1 MPDKTTAKKRCAKK
15 RPSVWREE
23 AHPALTHS
31 IIAIG
36 AFFAGVLVL
45 GGLAVNAEA
54 DASSSPTVLEAI
66 NDLRINLNLLARRVE
81 TVEEYIK
88 SEQEAEPKIAS
99 TCEALQAALPVVSS
113 MRRVPSSI
121 ACFNAPGISM
131 PDKKFLSISALY
143 QYTDVRDDAKELT
156 LQIYD
161 LNSDAKAVEY
171 FLSKGAYL
179 PVDYDR
185 VKREVANINGTL
197 GVFTYEGIP
206 FDQTRY
212 ERGAYW
218 FVINGRFGVLAH
230 GTPVGFTDRDK
241 LDELI
246 RALDADALLK
256 IE

>member
-1 MPDKTTAKKRCAKK
+1 MTANKRFAGK
-15 RPSVWREE
+15 RASVWHEE

-36 AFFAGVLVL
+36 AFVAGVLIL
-45 GGLAVNAEA
+45 GGLAARAEMES
-54 DASSSPTVLEAI
+54 SSSPTVLEAI
-66 NDLRINLNLLARRVE
+66 NNLRTDLNLLTKRVE
-81 TVEEYIK
+81 DVESYVK
-88 SEQEAEPKIAS
+88 SEREAEPKIAS

-121 ACFNAPGISM
+121 ACFAAPGISM
-131 PDKKFLSISALY
+131 PDKKFLSVSALY

-171 FLSKGAYL
+171 FLSRGAYL
-179 PVDYDR
+179 PVDYGR

-206 FDQTRY
+206 LDQTRY

-218 FVINGRFGVLAH
+218 FVINGRFGILAH

-246 RALDADALLK
+246 RALDADALLN